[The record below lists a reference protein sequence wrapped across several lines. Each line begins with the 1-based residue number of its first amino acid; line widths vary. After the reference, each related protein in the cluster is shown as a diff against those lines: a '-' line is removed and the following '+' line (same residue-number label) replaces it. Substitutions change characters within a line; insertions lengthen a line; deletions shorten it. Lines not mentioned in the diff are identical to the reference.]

1 MKINTTPK
9 TCTNNR
15 ASVGEFD
22 WQEIRDT
29 FSSKPYLST
38 REIVFF
44 AHSDSVMNSCIELL
58 DSKNLVFN
66 NFNSFNSAIRI
77 GVANTADIIVLVDNF
92 ASASNANL
100 TKLMRSRSPG
110 ELQVITWNNSSAKEL
125 VLSIQNALSSIDQI
139 ETKQLVVEQIVES
152 RTPSLRPKHNELI
165 RNEMMLSEK
174 DLRDLLEKELEGHK
188 KFDPEIILA
197 KAIQVI
203 KELK

>member
-38 REIVFF
+38 RQIVFF
-44 AHSDSVMNSCIELL
+44 AHSDSVMNSCIKLL

-77 GVANTADIIVLVDNF
+77 GVAKTADIIVLVDNF

-100 TKLMRSRSPG
+100 TKLMRSRSSS
-110 ELQVITWNNSSAKEL
+110 ELQVITWNNSPAKEL
-125 VLSIQNALSSIDQI
+125 VLSIQDALSSIDQL
-139 ETKQLVVEQIVES
+139 ETKKLVIEQIVES
-152 RTPSLRPKHNELI
+152 RTPSTHPKQSELI
-165 RNEMMLSEK
+165 RNESMLSEK
-174 DLRDLLEKELEGHK
+174 DLRDLLEKELEDHK
-188 KFDPEIILA
+188 KSEPDSILA

-203 KELK
+203 KEL

>member
-15 ASVGEFD
+15 TSVGEFD
-22 WQEIRDT
+22 WQEIRHTT
-29 FSSKPYLST
+29 FSKPYLFT
-38 REIVFF
+38 RQIVFF
-44 AHSDSVMNSCIELL
+44 AHSDSVMNSCIKLL

-100 TKLMRSRSPG
+100 TKLMRSRSSS
-110 ELQVITWNNSSAKEL
+110 ELQVITWNNSPAKEL
-125 VLSIQNALSSIDQI
+125 VLSIQDALSSIDQL
-139 ETKQLVVEQIVES
+139 ETKKLVIEQIVES
-152 RTPSLRPKHNELI
+152 RTPSTLPKQSELI
-165 RNEMMLSEK
+165 RNESMLSEK
-174 DLRDLLEKELEGHK
+174 DLRDLLEKELEDHK
-188 KFDPEIILA
+188 KSEPDSILA

-203 KELK
+203 KEL